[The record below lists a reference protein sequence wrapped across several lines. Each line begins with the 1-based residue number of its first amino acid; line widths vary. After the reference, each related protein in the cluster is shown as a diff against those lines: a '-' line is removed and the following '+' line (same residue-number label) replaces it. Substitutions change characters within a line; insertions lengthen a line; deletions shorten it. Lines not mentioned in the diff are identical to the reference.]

1 MKITDITTYLV
12 GNPWKNWV
20 FVRIDTDEGI
30 HGIGEGSL
38 GHLSKTVETAIH
50 EMKPF
55 ILGLE
60 IFQTETLVTR
70 LMRHVYADG
79 GQIKMCAISALEIA
93 CWDAIGKALG
103 QPIYNLVGGRVHE
116 RIPAYVNG
124 WYRCPR
130 TPDAFA
136 KAAKHVVAG
145 GYFALK
151 FDPFGSAMTRL
162 NPPDE
167 DLAIDLVAAV
177 REAIGPHVLLAIE
190 AHSRFSPST
199 AVRIGKRLEP
209 YLPAWFEEPVPH
221 QNVTAMAEVAQ
232 RLEIPIATGESLSS
246 KQQVAELL
254 RHTAADIINIEPLH
268 MGGILGSRK
277 VADMVDAHYGT
288 VIPHAAQGPIC
299 TLACLHIDIS
309 TPNSW
314 LQETFEDFNEP
325 WERHLLTKFPRI
337 IDGYFELPEGP
348 GIGADLNL
356 DEIKRH
362 PYHEN
367 PDVSLFEDDWH
378 FRRSEVSS

>member
-1 MKITDITTYLV
+1 MKITEITTFLV
-12 GNPWKNWV
+12 GNPWKNWL
-20 FVRIDTDEGI
+20 FVRIDTDQGI

-50 EMKPF
+50 EMRSF
-55 ILGLE
+55 VLGLE
-60 IFQTETLVTR
+60 VFQTESLVTR
-70 LMRHVYADG
+70 LVRHVYADG
-79 GQIKMCAISALEIA
+79 GQIKMCAISAIEIA
-93 CWDAIGKALG
+93 CWDAIGKATG
-103 QPIYNLVGGRVHE
+103 QPIYNLIGGRVHD

-136 KAAKHVVAG
+136 EAAKQVVAK
-145 GYFALK
+145 GYFAMK
-151 FDPFGSAMTRL
+151 FDPFGSAMTLLSPR
-162 NPPDE
+162 DE
-167 DLAIDLVAAV
+167 DLAVDLVAAV
-177 REAIGPHVLLAIE
+177 REAVGPEVLLAVE

-199 AVRIGKRLEP
+199 AIRIGKRLEP
-209 YLPAWFEEPVPH
+209 YRPAWFEEPVPH
-221 QNVTAMAEVAQ
+221 QNLAAMSEVA
-232 RLEIPIATGESLSS
+232 RKLDIPIATGESFSS

-254 RHTAADIINIEPLH
+254 NHAPVDIINIEPLH

-299 TLACLHIDIS
+299 TLACLHIDIA

-314 LQETFEDFNEP
+314 LQETFEEFNEP
-325 WERHLLTKFPRI
+325 WERDLLTRFPRI
-337 IDGYFELPEGP
+337 IDGYFELPDGP

-367 PDVSLFEDDWH
+367 PDISLFENNWH
-378 FRRSEVSS
+378 FRRSEGSS